1 MSLKKYDSTVAPIAG
16 NIAPAA
22 MVDHDWSDGDVAY
35 TRLAVHVVAI
45 ARAIIAETRRT
56 EPPTDLERDLDA
68 VMAGVRQR
76 DAERAK

>member
-1 MSLKKYDSTVAPIAG
+1 MSAKNYGSTVARIAG
-16 NIAPAA
+16 NLLSGTTA
-22 MVDHDWSDGDVAY
+22 DWLPEHRRDASVREAVA
-35 TRLAVHVVAI
+35 T

-68 VMAGVRQR
+68 VMAGVHAR